1 MPGNFE
7 FLHIKRRTAGSSNEL
22 SFDVLEHKS
31 VKADEKTQRNAKIPK
46 APKPSQGSYHGVT
59 GTATLSGQ
67 AEVEKRKRARRSRR
81 LRLKVLGGVAIA
93 ALVAVGVYV
102 GVKYYESQSDINARI
117 VALVDRLAEVDETLA
132 EADSMMRDPLTVSQ
146 ADRSRVTSAMPK
158 LSTEL
163 NRITIDAQSL
173 LDLSVDERS
182 EIVIGQ
188 ITKTAQTRNNMIAV
202 AKETLDFAA
211 EANAQIDR
219 ATNAWNNVISADQL
233 AREATNIANTAS
245 TPEMTSKTLEMTREA
260 RDRFSRALSEFQNMK
275 TVYRIDLADQEAYLA
290 KKIEAMD
297 KSIATSEA
305 LLAGNR
311 SAAAAANDAYNDADE
326 EAVLLAADLPAS
338 IDDIVRERF
347 VKIIADYK
355 ARYADA
361 RIRTVEADAVIREYL
376 GR

>member
-46 APKPSQGSYHGVT
+46 APKPYQGSYHGVT

-67 AEVEKRKRARRSRR
+67 AEVEKRKRVRRSHR

-132 EADSMMRDPLTVSQ
+132 EADSMMRDPLDVSQ

-211 EANAQIDR
+211 EANTQIDR

-260 RDRFSRALSEFQNMK
+260 RDRFSRALTELQNMK
-275 TVYRIDLADQEAYLA
+275 TVYRIDLADQEAYLV
-290 KKIEAMD
+290 KKVEAMD

-311 SAAAAANDAYNDADE
+311 SAASAANDAYNDADE
-326 EAVLLAADLPAS
+326 EAVRLAADLPAS
-338 IDDIVRERF
+338 IDDIVRDRLE
-347 VKIIADYK
+347 KILADYK